1 MPMSLLEEKV
11 SKFIMQ
17 DLDPADLKDGSS
29 KSSLDSAS
37 TIITRNHSQTSLN
50 KEGGNHGCLPIQKK
64 INKVNLWQYLIE

>member
-1 MPMSLLEEKV
+1 MSLLEEKV
-11 SKFIMQ
+11 SKFIVQ

-50 KEGGNHGCLPIQKK
+50 GEEGRHGC
-64 INKVNLWQYLIE
+64 